1 MCLNSNPMKSQKNNS
16 GNYADVVVVG
26 AGPAGSTAALK
37 LSEAGFS
44 TLVIDSKMEIGAP
57 VICADLVNLELPEL
71 EGLRDDTRVRLIEPE
86 HVELRAGGRSFTIHP
101 EMGENDAFNTVVE
114 RDRLDKELISRA
126 VITGARLRIR
136 SEFIDATQEESNV
149 IVRYKESGRMVS
161 VDANHL
167 ILANGTPKLGAKSEK
182 LAERRIRY
190 YYERSIIDKGPL
202 IPVIDVG
209 TGSNLNYLVP
219 RGHNQFNRVGIR
231 DSQSYLETT
240 NDQKDRGREII
251 SGNREV
257 ILAEEPILGNGR
269 IIGAGIAAGLYDGF
283 FLTGFRES
291 VISGRLAAQAIIESQ
306 SSGDGALGS
315 YSRKIEESLLKG
327 MKTQLQF
334 REELSKA
341 TLDQLADLF
350 STLSQYD
357 YHKISVGEVLS
368 RSGLTIR
375 KIQEILGMDD

>member
-37 LSEAGFS
+37 LSEAGFD

-57 VICADLVNLELPEL
+57 VICADLVNLKLPEL
-71 EGLRDDTRVRLIEPE
+71 EGLKEDTRVRLIEPE
-86 HVELRAGGRSFTIHP
+86 HIELRAGNRSFTIHP
-101 EMGENDAFNTVVE
+101 ENGEGDAFNTVVE

-126 VITGARLRIR
+126 VIADARLRIR
-136 SEFIDATQEESNV
+136 SEFIDATQKENNV
-149 IVRYKESGRMVS
+149 TVRYKEGGRIVS
-161 VDANHL
+161 VDADHL
-167 ILANGTPKLGAKSEK
+167 ILANGTPYLGAKSEK
-182 LAERRIRY
+182 LDDRRIRY
-190 YYERSIIDKGPL
+190 YYGRSIADEGPM
-202 IPVIDVG
+202 IPVIDLG

-219 RGHNQFNRVGIR
+219 RGHNQFNRVSIS
-231 DSQSYLETT
+231 DSPSYLETT
-240 NDQKDRGREII
+240 HNQKDRGREII

-291 VISGRLAAQAIIESQ
+291 VVSGRLAAQAIIESQ